1 MTKKTSIANKTVISL
16 KEAVRKQIELKF
28 RNIYAL
34 IKNNRPIIDFTWLNE
49 LDIAKDYDYGIP
61 YNNPTAATAFLE

>member
-34 IKNNRPIIDFTWLNE
+34 IKNNRPISDFTWLNE
-49 LDIAKDYDYGIP
+49 LDIAKDCDHGIS